1 MTLVHSIILIIS
13 FVTVIIIIK
22 SFPFDAT
29 LHTTSSDL
37 KKKKK
42 GNKDND
48 LSFEVTLR
56 MEDKHVKI
64 IVFRNSWVIVKTSFP
79 WQHSFRLRG
88 NLLNYRE

>member
-37 KKKKK
+37 KKKK
-42 GNKDND
+42 GNKNND
-48 LSFEVTLR
+48 LSLEVTLR

-64 IVFRNSWVIVKTSFP
+64 IVFRNSRVIVKTSFP
-79 WQHSFRLRG
+79 
-88 NLLNYRE
+88 

>member
-29 LHTTSSDL
+29 LHTTSSDF

-48 LSFEVTLR
+48 LSLEVTLR

-79 WQHSFRLRG
+79 
-88 NLLNYRE
+88 